1 MYNSFTEEARK
12 ILVGAK
18 EEMKNLKHP
27 YVGSEHLLLSILKYK
42 NEISDKLREY
52 DLDYNRFKKEII
64 DIVEM
69 DCYLYTPLLKRVME
83 NAIYD
88 SKENNNG
95 NVTISHLFSALL
107 EEGEGVAIRIL
118 VGMDIDL
125 DEL

>member
-52 DLDYNRFKKEII
+52 DLDYN
-64 DIVEM
+64 
-69 DCYLYTPLLKRVME
+69 LKR
-83 NAIYD
+83 
-88 SKENNNG
+88 K
-95 NVTISHLFSALL
+95 
-107 EEGEGVAIRIL
+107 
-118 VGMDIDL
+118 
-125 DEL
+125 